1 MEMLNLVLV
10 KLFRYLY
17 VAQSHISKTICG

>member
-10 KLFRYLY
+10 KLFRYYY
-17 VAQSHISKTICG
+17 VAQTHISKTICD